1 MIPGFPSIGGA
12 EILILLVIV
21 LLFFGAKRIPELAR
35 SLGRG
40 TREFRE
46 GISGA
51 GEDEVE
57 ARDREEKDREKPLS
71 GEAARDESSSAEA
84 GTVHA
89 EQKS

>member
-1 MIPGFPSIGGA
+1 MIPGFPSIGGG
-12 EILILLVIV
+12 EILILLAIV

-40 TREFRE
+40 TREFRQ

-51 GEDEVE
+51 GEDE
-57 ARDREEKDREKPLS
+57 DRKQKDWEEPAL
-71 GEAARDESSSAEA
+71 DETDEGPRAEA
-84 GTVHA
+84 ETARA